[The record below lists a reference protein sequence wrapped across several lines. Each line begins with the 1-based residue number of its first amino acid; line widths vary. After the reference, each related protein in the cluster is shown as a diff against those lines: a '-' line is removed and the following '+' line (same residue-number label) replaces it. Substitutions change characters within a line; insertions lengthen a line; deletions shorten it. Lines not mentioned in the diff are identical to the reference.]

1 METRDRILESALVS
15 FGGRGYDAVSLDSI
29 ARDSGI
35 RKQTVLYYFGSKD
48 ALMEAVIDRTVADL
62 TAALLSA
69 TETPS
74 PAQAP
79 AARPTAPPPSAPPE
93 TASAPPESAETA
105 LPPPALAASAADA
118 PAPDVWAGVEA
129 VVRAVFRLAVRRPEM
144 LGLLREVTRLGPPW
158 IDRVRAGFEPLVERA
173 RAFLEAGME
182 SGGIRRCD
190 PRLLLVSV
198 YSTVMGVATEVEV
211 LRTVGV
217 EPTLRD
223 TVLRRRELL
232 RFLRSALIG

>member
-1 METRDRILESALVS
+1 MDTRDRILEAALVS

-48 ALMEAVIDRTVADL
+48 ALMEAVIDGTVAGL
-62 TAALLSA
+62 TAALLESVEA
-69 TETPS
+69 
-74 PAQAP
+74 AP
-79 AARPTAPPPSAPPE
+79 EVAVADGEPP
-93 TASAPPESAETA
+93 
-105 LPPPALAASAADA
+105 DA
-118 PAPDVWAGVEA
+118 WAGVEA
-129 VVRAVFRLAVRRPEM
+129 VVRAVFRFAVRRPEM

-158 IDRVRAGFEPLVERA
+158 IDRVRAGFEPLVDRA

-182 SGGIRRCD
+182 SGTIRRCD
-190 PRLLLVSV
+190 ARLLLVST

-223 TVLRRRELL
+223 TVVRRRGEPL
-232 RFLRSALIG
+232 RFLRSALLG

>member
-1 METRDRILESALVS
+1 MDTRDRILEAALVS

-62 TAALLSA
+62 TSALLQSVEA
-69 TETPS
+69 
-74 PAQAP
+74 
-79 AARPTAPPPSAPPE
+79 APPTTGACGEP
-93 TASAPPESAETA
+93 
-105 LPPPALAASAADA
+105 
-118 PAPDVWAGVEA
+118 PDVWAGVEA
-129 VVRAVFRLAVRRPEM
+129 VVRAVFRFAVRRPEM

-173 RAFLEAGME
+173 RAFLEAGMD
-182 SGGIRRCD
+182 SGTIRRCD
-190 PRLLLVSV
+190 PRLLLVST

-211 LRTVGV
+211 LRAVGI

>member
-1 METRDRILESALVS
+1 MQLGLWLVDTRDRILEAALVS

-48 ALMEAVIDRTVADL
+48 ALMEAVIDQTVADL
-62 TAALLSA
+62 TAALLQSVEA
-69 TETPS
+69 
-74 PAQAP
+74 
-79 AARPTAPPPSAPPE
+79 APPATGTGGEP
-93 TASAPPESAETA
+93 
-105 LPPPALAASAADA
+105 
-118 PAPDVWAGVEA
+118 PDVWAGVEA

-173 RAFLEAGME
+173 RAFLEAGMD
-182 SGGIRRCD
+182 SGTIRRCD
-190 PRLLLVSV
+190 PRLLLVST

-211 LRTVGV
+211 LRAVGV

-232 RFLRSALIG
+232 RFLRSALVG

>member
-1 METRDRILESALVS
+1 METPDRILEAALVS

-48 ALMEAVIDRTVADL
+48 ALMDAVIDRTVADL
-62 TAALLSA
+62 TEALLASVA
-69 TETPS
+69 
-74 PAQAP
+74 
-79 AARPTAPPPSAPPE
+79 APPLA
-93 TASAPPESAETA
+93 TADDGES
-105 LPPPALAASAADA
+105 
-118 PAPDVWAGVEA
+118 PDVWAGVEA

-144 LGLLREVTRLGPPW
+144 LGLLREVTRLGPPQM
-158 IDRVRAGFEPLVERA
+158 DRVRAGFEPLVESA

-182 SGGIRRCD
+182 SGAIRRCD
-190 PRLLLVSV
+190 ARLLLVSA

-211 LRTVGV
+211 LRAVGV

-232 RFLRSALIG
+232 RFLRSALVD

>member
-1 METRDRILESALVS
+1 METRDRILEAALAS

-48 ALMEAVIDRTVADL
+48 ALMEAVIDRTVSDL
-62 TAALLSA
+62 TAALLQSVEA
-69 TETPS
+69 
-74 PAQAP
+74 AP
-79 AARPTAPPPSAPPE
+79 TGAKRQPP
-93 TASAPPESAETA
+93 
-105 LPPPALAASAADA
+105 DI
-118 PAPDVWAGVEA
+118 WAGVEA

-158 IDRVRAGFEPLVERA
+158 IDRVRGGFEPLVERA

-182 SGGIRRCD
+182 AGTVRRCD
-190 PRLLLVSV
+190 PRLLLVSS

-217 EPTLRD
+217 EPTLRE
-223 TVLRRRELL
+223 TVIRRRELL

>member
-1 METRDRILESALVS
+1 METRDRILEAALAS

-62 TAALLSA
+62 TAALLASVEA
-69 TETPS
+69 
-74 PAQAP
+74 
-79 AARPTAPPPSAPPE
+79 APPA
-93 TASAPPESAETA
+93 TADDES
-105 LPPPALAASAADA
+105 
-118 PAPDVWAGVEA
+118 PDVWAGVEA
-129 VVRAVFRLAVRRPEM
+129 VVRGVFRLAVRRPEM

-173 RAFLEAGME
+173 RAYLEAGME
-182 SGGIRRCD
+182 SGRIRRCD
-190 PRLLLVSV
+190 PRLLLVST

-211 LRTVGV
+211 LRAVGV

-232 RFLRSALIG
+232 RFLRSALVD

>member
-1 METRDRILESALVS
+1 METRDRILEAALAS

-62 TAALLSA
+62 TAALLASVEA
-69 TETPS
+69 
-74 PAQAP
+74 
-79 AARPTAPPPSAPPE
+79 APPA
-93 TASAPPESAETA
+93 TADDES
-105 LPPPALAASAADA
+105 
-118 PAPDVWAGVEA
+118 PDVWAGVEA
-129 VVRAVFRLAVRRPEM
+129 VVRGVFRLAVRRPEM

-173 RAFLEAGME
+173 RAFLEAGMD
-182 SGGIRRCD
+182 SGRIRRCD
-190 PRLLLVSV
+190 PGLLLVST

-211 LRTVGV
+211 LRAVGV

-232 RFLRSALIG
+232 RFLRSALVD

>member
-1 METRDRILESALVS
+1 METRDRILEAALVA

-35 RKQTVLYYFGSKD
+35 RKQTLLYYFGSKD

-62 TAALLSA
+62 TAALAES
-69 TETPS
+69 
-74 PAQAP
+74 AQAAP
-79 AARPTAPPPSAPPE
+79 LAA
-93 TASAPPESAETA
+93 A
-105 LPPPALAASAADA
+105 LPPDGPPPDGPPGPPADERA
-118 PAPDVWAGVEA
+118 PPDVWSEVEA

-158 IDRVRAGFEPLVERA
+158 MDRVRVGFEPLVDRA

-182 SGGIRRCD
+182 SGAIRRCD
-190 PRLLLVSV
+190 PRLLLVST

-232 RFLRSALIG
+232 RFLRSALVG